1 MKQGNV
7 RVVGAELALLDLE
20 RPLEQLE
27 LLLRVAELAVGLR
40 VERFDRRGTEP
51 FEPFRTIRT
60 IRILSK

>member
-27 LLLRVAELAVGLR
+27 LLLCVAELAVGLP
-40 VERFDRRGTEP
+40 ER
-51 FEPFRTIRT
+51 
-60 IRILSK
+60 